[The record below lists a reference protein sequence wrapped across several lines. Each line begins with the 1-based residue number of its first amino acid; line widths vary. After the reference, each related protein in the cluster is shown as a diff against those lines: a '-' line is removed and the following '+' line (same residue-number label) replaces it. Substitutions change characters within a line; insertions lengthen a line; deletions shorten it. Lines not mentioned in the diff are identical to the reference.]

1 MLQKRPMSAMAIPFG
16 ILLVVLVMVVPLPA
30 VLLDMLLA
38 LNIGLAIMI
47 LLTSMLVREPLEFS
61 VFPALLLV
69 TTMFRLALNVS
80 TTRSILSNGDGGK
93 VIEAF
98 GSIVVSGNLIIGI
111 VIFVILVVIQFAVVT
126 SGAARVAEVGAR
138 FTLDAM
144 PGKQMAIDADLNA
157 GLIND
162 DEARRRRQH
171 VSREADFYGSMDG
184 ASKFIKGDA
193 IASVVIVL
201 VNLFGGMAVG
211 VFQLGMSV
219 GDSLNKFSLLSVG
232 DGLVSQIP
240 ALLISV
246 ASGVIVTRSTTDEE
260 GGLGVDLATQLFR
273 NPRVLV
279 ISAASIMALGLMPGL
294 PKLPFMFMAGVLLV
308 ARSRAA
314 NAPLPELVDDAREI
328 EPSGDDVAIDLRVE
342 PLELDLSLDLL
353 DLVDPAHGATLLDRV
368 KALRRSLALEL
379 GLVVPLVRTR
389 DDVLLT
395 PSNYVI
401 RVNGVE
407 SGRGEAPAGQ
417 VMVLVGD
424 NELNVAGTPTNEPVF
439 GLPAY
444 WVPEA
449 MADHYRSRGATVVDR
464 SSVIVTHL
472 AEVVR
477 RNAASLLSRQ
487 DTHRLV
493 EAVRGVSPVVADA
506 IGANGVSLAEVHEVL
521 CTLLSEG
528 VPIRD
533 LVRILEA
540 LTSKPRDARDH
551 DTLVETAR
559 GAVAGAICAQHA
571 PNNHI
576 RAITFEP
583 TLEFTLLQSRRMS
596 DSGWFFELDGAR
608 MELLLHALSEAIVRS
623 QSSGGRTAIVCA
635 PAIRPVVRRLV
646 GSGPGVPP
654 VLSYNE
660 LVPSVTVESVEV
672 IELGRVEA
680 V

>member
-1 MLQKRPMSAMAIPFG
+1 MKNTRMSAMAIPFG
-16 ILLVVLVMVVPLPA
+16 ILLVVIVMVLPLPA
-30 VLLDMLLA
+30 MMLDVLLA
-38 LNIGLAIMI
+38 LNLSLAIMI
-47 LLTSMLVREPLEFS
+47 LLTSMLVHEPLEFS
-61 VFPALLLV
+61 VFPSLLLV
-69 TTMFRLALNVS
+69 TTLFRLALNVS
-80 TTRSILSNGDGGK
+80 TTRSILSEGDGGK
-93 VIEAF
+93 VIHAF

-157 GLIND
+157 GLITD
-162 DEARRRRQH
+162 AEARRRRQQ

-193 IASVVIVL
+193 IAAIVIVL

-211 VFQLGMSV
+211 VLQQGLTV
-219 GDSLNKFSLLSVG
+219 GDSVTKFALLSVG

-246 ASGVIVTRSTTDEE
+246 ASGVIVTRSATDEE
-260 GGLGVDLATQLFR
+260 GGLGVDLASQLFR
-273 NPRVLV
+273 NPRVLAV
-279 ISAASIMALGLMPGL
+279 SAASITALGLLPGL
-294 PKLPFMFMAGVLLV
+294 PKLPFLFLAGVLLV

-314 NAPLPELVDDAREI
+314 GAPSTEIVDD
-328 EPSGDDVAIDLRVE
+328 EPVEQTSGDDVALDLRVE

-407 SGRGEAPAGQ
+407 AGRGEAPTGQ
-417 VMVLVGD
+417 VMVLAGD
-424 NELNVAGTPTNEPVF
+424 SDLPVAGTPTKEPVF

-487 DTHRLV
+487 DVQRLV
-493 EAVRGVSPVVADA
+493 EAVRTVSPVVADA
-506 IGANGVSLAEVHEVL
+506 VGATGITLPEVHDVL
-521 CTLLSEG
+521 CALLGEG

-540 LTSKPRDARDH
+540 LTAKPRESRDH

-559 GAVAGAICAQHA
+559 AAVAGAICAQHA
-571 PNNHI
+571 PNNHL

-596 DSGWFFELDGAR
+596 ESGWFFELEGAR
-608 MELLLHALSEAIVRS
+608 MEQLLHALSDAILRA

-646 GSGPGVPP
+646 GGSPGVPP